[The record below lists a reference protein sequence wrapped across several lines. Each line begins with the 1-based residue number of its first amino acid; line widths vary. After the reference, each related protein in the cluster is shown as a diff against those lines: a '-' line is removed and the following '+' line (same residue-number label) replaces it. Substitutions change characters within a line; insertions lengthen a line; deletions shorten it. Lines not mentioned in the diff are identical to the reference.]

1 MTRWSLLLWDLEPAQ
16 ARRTPR
22 PWTLT
27 AQRYIEASGKSVDLG
42 RAVRTYTDE
51 VIAFDRWVA
60 ERFIGQHLEEIE
72 SYQRALREHQARL
85 RQLGLFND
93 PEAK

>member
-1 MTRWSLLLWDLEPAQ
+1 MLDSADLLHWDGWSPEAQ
-16 ARRTPR
+16 
-22 PWTLT
+22 
-27 AQRYIEASGKSVDLG
+27 QYIEASDKSIELG
-42 RAVRTYTDE
+42 RAVSTYTDE

-85 RQLGLFND
+85 RQLGLFNE
-93 PEAK
+93 PEAQ

>member
-1 MTRWSLLLWDLEPAQ
+1 MLDSADLLGWDGWSAE
-16 ARRTPR
+16 
-22 PWTLT
+22 

-51 VIAFDRWVA
+51 VLAFDRWVA
-60 ERFIGQHLEEIE
+60 ERFIGQHLGEIE
-72 SYQRALREHQARL
+72 FYQRALREHQARL